1 MKIKIDRFKPALY
14 LLFCFFLLDI
24 QGADKPL
31 ILETKTE
38 NPKSI
43 VFIGNSFFY
52 YNNGVHKP
60 TLGMVK
66 ANKNLGK
73 GPQV

>member
-1 MKIKIDRFKPALY
+1 MKIKIDRFQPTLY
-14 LLFCFFLLDI
+14 LFLCFFFLDI

-31 ILETKTE
+31 ILETKIE

-43 VFIGNSFFY
+43 IFIGNSFFY

-60 TLGMVK
+60 HW
-66 ANKNLGK
+66 AW
-73 GPQV
+73 